1 MRKSKKIK
9 VGTGAM
15 ILFFFLTGVV
25 TGETHWNFQAVNPD
39 GSSSYI
45 GDMVTL
51 EGIILNS
58 PEEMLD
64 PTPDYCE
71 IPFEMGGQWQMFIQG
86 EKDDGGEKDADDH
99 AGTALWM
106 GQNYGNLP
114 WEPLSSS
121 YTDEEWPAE
130 LCRLN
135 HDPESGY
142 LFTPG
147 DRVRVTG
154 YWAFYKGKNN
164 VNETHDKT
172 PEYDFTIELLEP
184 GVGLPQPELVT
195 LDELKDINDDFI
207 FDSNRLTGCEY
218 YQGRLVRLNDV
229 SFATD
234 PNQWDADATLEI
246 TDGTKTFPVKL
257 GIGSG
262 IYPGSNNLADTFD
275 VVGIMDQENDYNNPP
290 YDNGYRIWVTN
301 YDGNGLVLRDRGYRR
316 GNLPGDISRDG
327 RVDLLDFALIT
338 ADWLLT
344 APGIGDCN

>member
-1 MRKSKKIK
+1 MRKSKGIK

-15 ILFFFLTGVV
+15 ILFFLLTGVV
-25 TGETHWNFQAVNPD
+25 TGETHWNFQAVDSVGNTTYFTPEV
-39 GSSSYI
+39 
-45 GDMVTL
+45 VTL

-64 PTPDYCE
+64 PTPGA
-71 IPFEMGGQWQMFIQG
+71 PVFMGGQWQMFIQG
-86 EKDDGGEKDADDH
+86 EEKTDDPCYH

-114 WEPLSSS
+114 WVQPDGS
-121 YTDEEWPAE
+121 YTDQEWVAE

-135 HDPESGY
+135 HNPDNGY

-147 DRVRVTG
+147 DRVCVTG
-154 YWAFYKGKNN
+154 YYSFYNGKNN
-164 VNETHDKT
+164 INEGHSKDPT
-172 PEYDFTIELLEP
+172 YDFTIELIEP
-184 GVGLPQPELVT
+184 GVGLPQPELVM
-195 LDELKDINDDFI
+195 LDDLKDEYDIFI
-207 FDSNRLTGCEY
+207 FDQNRETGCEY

-229 SFATD
+229 SFTTD
-234 PNQWDADATLEI
+234 PNQWDAGATLEI

-262 IYPGSNNLADTFD
+262 IYPGSNNLTDTFD
-275 VVGIMDQENDYNNPP
+275 VVGIMDQEDDTG
-290 YDNGYRIWVTN
+290 DNTYKKGYRIWVTN

-316 GNLPGDISRDG
+316 GNLPGDIDGDG
-327 RVDLLDFALIT
+327 RVDLLDFAMIT

-344 APGIGDCN
+344 TPGISDCN

>member
-1 MRKSKKIK
+1 MRKSKGIK

-15 ILFFFLTGVV
+15 ILFFSLTGIV
-25 TGETHWNFQAVNPD
+25 TGETHWNFQAVTPD
-39 GSSSYI
+39 GSSAYS
-45 GDMVTL
+45 GQSVVTL

-64 PTPDYCE
+64 STPDYCE
-71 IPFEMGGQWQMFIQG
+71 TLFEMGGEWQMFIQG
-86 EKDDGGEKDADDH
+86 EKDGEGEDDH

-106 GQNYGNLP
+106 GQNSGNLP
-114 WEPLSSS
+114 GVALENN
-121 YTDEEWPAE
+121 YTNEEWVAE

-135 HDPESGY
+135 HDPASGY

-147 DRVRVTG
+147 DRVRVTTG
-154 YWAFYKGKNN
+154 YWTPYKGKNN

-172 PEYDFTIELLEP
+172 PEYDFTVELLEA
-184 GVGLPQPELVT
+184 GVGLPQPEPNTT
-195 LDELKDINDDFI
+195 LDDFKDEDDKFI
-207 FDSNRLTGCEY
+207 FDDSRLTGCEY
-218 YQGRLVRLNDV
+218 YQGRLVRVNDV

-234 PNQWDADATLEI
+234 PNQWDANATLEI

-275 VVGIMDQENDYNNPP
+275 VVGIMDQENEFNIAPF
-290 YDNGYRIWVTN
+290 DNGYRIWVTN

-327 RVDLLDFALIT
+327 RVDLRDFALIT

-344 APGIGDCN
+344 TPGIGDCN

>member
-1 MRKSKKIK
+1 MRKSKGIK

-25 TGETHWNFQAVNPD
+25 TGETHWNFQAVDSVGYTTYLTPAV
-39 GSSSYI
+39 I
-45 GDMVTL
+45 TL

-71 IPFEMGGQWQMFIQG
+71 IPFNMGGQWQIFIQG
-86 EKDDGGEKDADDH
+86 EESDH

-114 WEPLSSS
+114 FVPLEDS
-121 YTDEEWPAE
+121 YTNEEWVAE

-135 HDPESGY
+135 HDPASGY

-154 YWAFYKGKNN
+154 YWVFYKGKNN
-164 VNETHDKT
+164 VNETHDIT
-172 PEYDFTIELLEP
+172 PEYDFTVELLEP

-195 LDELKDINDDFI
+195 LDELKDQNDNFI
-207 FDSNRLTGCEY
+207 FDSSRLTGCEH

-262 IYPGSNNLADTFD
+262 IYSGSNNLTDTFD
-275 VVGIMDQENDYNNPP
+275 VVGIMDQENSSMSGPF
-290 YDNGYRIWVTN
+290 DNGYRIWVTN

-316 GNLPGDISRDG
+316 GNLPGDISGDG
-327 RVDLLDFALIT
+327 RVDLQDFALIT

-344 APGIGDCN
+344 TPGIGDCN

>member
-1 MRKSKKIK
+1 MRKSKEIK

-25 TGETHWNFQAVNPD
+25 AGETHWDFQAVNFD

-45 GDMVTL
+45 GDVVTL

-71 IPFEMGGQWQMFIQG
+71 IPFKIGGQWQMFIQG
-86 EKDDGGEKDADDH
+86 EEDDH
-99 AGTALWM
+99 AGTTLWM

-114 WEPLSSS
+114 FVPLDGS
-121 YTDEEWPAE
+121 YTDEEWVAE

-135 HDPESGY
+135 HDSESGY

-147 DRVRVTG
+147 DRVRATG
-154 YWAFYKGKNN
+154 YWLFYKGKNN
-164 VNETHDKT
+164 VNETHDKA
-172 PEYDFTIELLEP
+172 PEYDFTVELIEP

-195 LDELKDINDDFI
+195 LDELKDGSNEFI
-207 FDSNRLTGCEY
+207 FDQTRLTGCEY
-218 YQGRLVRLNDV
+218 YQGRLVRVNDV

-262 IYPGSNNLADTFD
+262 IYPGSNNLTDTFD

-290 YDNGYRIWVTN
+290 FDNGYRIWVTN

-316 GNLPGDISRDG
+316 GNLPGDINGDG
-327 RVDLLDFALIT
+327 RVDLQDFAMIT

-344 APGIGDCN
+344 ATGIGDCN